1 MDVAVTDSE
10 SSAGEL
16 MWNCRAGKHN
26 AGKRAK
32 NRPGGMRRIRIDAA
46 MKAFQGRAFSELTR
60 RSYEY

>member
-32 NRPGGMRRIRIDAA
+32 NRPGGIRRIRIDAV
-46 MKAFQGRAFSELTR
+46 MLS
-60 RSYEY
+60 